1 MNRWTQTMLLAKR
14 EFVTRAKSKVFVVAT
29 AVIAL
34 VIVAIGPIVTL
45 FADDP
50 EPIRIGI
57 VGIEPVGIEEGLTA
71 RAALSE
77 QPIEITRYDSLAA
90 AEADLEDGTVD
101 ALLVDGTSIV
111 FNEEESLVVVQVVT
125 DSVNSSGRIVLME
138 DLGLNPEEMRQLNEP
153 EQLTVRTLVAPDPE
167 DRPRRVAAFAGTL
180 VLFVTILTFGQ
191 FVAMG
196 TVEEKQNRVVEIV
209 LSREKPSQV
218 LVGKVLGIGALALV
232 QLLVLAAA
240 GLVAVNII
248 DIEGVPLGS
257 IGAAIV
263 AAVVFWFLLGYTLY
277 AFLYAT
283 VGATVSR
290 QEDLQGVL
298 LLPAIFILPGFFIS
312 QLAVADPDLAIVRF
326 GSFFP
331 PWTPMLMPMRTALG
345 SAQPWEVALSVAL
358 VVASIVL
365 LIWVGSRVYTGA
377 LLRTGGTVKLRDAGK
392 STGA

>member
-1 MNRWTQTMLLAKR
+1 VNRWTQTMVLAKR
-14 EFVTRAKSKVFVVAT
+14 EFLTRATSKVFLVAT
-29 AVIAL
+29 GVIAL
-34 VIVAIGPIVTL
+34 VIVGIGPVVSL
-45 FADDP
+45 LADDP

-57 VGIEPVGIEEGLTA
+57 VGAEPVGIEDGLTA

-77 QPIEITRYDSLAA
+77 QPIEVTRYHSLDA

-111 FNEEESLVVVQVVT
+111 FNEEESLVVVQVVA
-125 DSVNSSGRIVLME
+125 DSVSLRARIVLME
-138 DLGLNPEEMRQLNEP
+138 DLGLTPDEMRRLNEP
-153 EQLTVRTLVAPDPE
+153 EQLRVRTLVTPDPE
-167 DRPRRVAAFAGTL
+167 DKPRRVAAFAGAL

-209 LSREKPSQV
+209 LSRVKASQV
-218 LVGKVLGIGALALV
+218 LVGKVVGIGAVGLV

-240 GLVAVNII
+240 ALVAVNIV
-248 DIEGVPLGS
+248 DVEGVSLGS
-257 IGAAIV
+257 IGSEIV
-263 AAVVFWFLLGYTLY
+263 AGVVFWFLLGYTLY

-298 LLPAIFILPGFFIS
+298 MVPVMFILPGFFIA
-312 QLAVADPDLAIVRF
+312 QLAVADPDMAIVRY

-331 PWTPMLMPMRTALG
+331 PWTPMLMPMRAALG
-345 SAQPWEVALSVAL
+345 SAQPWEVALSIAL
-358 VVASIVL
+358 VVVGIIL
-365 LIWVGSRVYTGA
+365 LVRVGSRVYTGA
-377 LLRTGGTVKLRDAGK
+377 LLRTGGKVKLRDAWRQA
-392 STGA
+392 GA

>member
-1 MNRWTQTMLLAKR
+1 MNRWTQTMLLTKR
-14 EFVTRAKSKVFVVAT
+14 EFVTRAKSKVFLVT
-29 AVIAL
+29 MGVIAL
-34 VIVAIGPIVTL
+34 FIIAIGPVVSL

-57 VGIEPVGIEEGLTA
+57 VGVEPAGIEEGLAA

-77 QPIEITRYDSLAA
+77 QQVEITRYDSLAA
-90 AEADLEDGTVD
+90 AEADLEQGTVE

-111 FNEEESLVVVQVVT
+111 FNEDESLVVVQVVT
-125 DSVNSSGRIVLME
+125 DSVNSSARIVLME
-138 DLGLNPEEMRQLNEP
+138 DLGLTPEEMRQLNEP
-153 EQLTVRTLVAPDPE
+153 EQLTVRTLVAADPE

-209 LSREKPSQV
+209 LSRVKASQV

-240 GLVAVNII
+240 ALVAFNII
-248 DIEGVPLGS
+248 DIEGVSLGS

-263 AAVVFWFLLGYTLY
+263 AGVVFWFLLGYTLY

-312 QLAVADPDLAIVRF
+312 QLAVGDPDLAIVRF

-331 PWTPMLMPMRTALG
+331 PWTPMIMPMRTALG
-345 SAQPWEVALSVAL
+345 SAQAWEVALSIAL

-365 LIWVGSRVYTGA
+365 LVWVGSRVYTGA
-377 LLRTGGTVKLRDAGK
+377 LLRTGGTVKLRDAWR

>member
-1 MNRWTQTMLLAKR
+1 MNRWNQTMLLAKR
-14 EFVTRAKSKVFVVAT
+14 EFVTRAKSKVFLVAT

-45 FADDP
+45 FANDP

-77 QPIEITRYDSLAA
+77 QPIEITRYDSPAA

-125 DSVNSSGRIVLME
+125 DSVNSSARIVQME

-209 LSREKPSQV
+209 LSRVKPSQV

-345 SAQPWEVALSVAL
+345 SAQPWEVALSIAL

-377 LLRTGGTVKLRDAGK
+377 LLRTGGTVKLRDAWK